1 MKWFILG
8 MAFMWSLD
16 VYGILTTEAIGD
28 FISTEVR
35 AIAESIVAN
44 P

>member
-28 FISTEVR
+28 FINREVT
-35 AIAESIVAN
+35 AIAESIVN
-44 P
+44 D